1 MRDKKKDKARS
12 AADKVKRKKVIEYVI
27 IVGKQVRVKYPED
40 IVNRLADR
48 FIVDSTSR
56 TGLRWTES
64 NTNKRNL
71 RGREAGSLRNQGY
84 FFVNVVIHSVS
95 YSLQVANIV
104 WMLANGKI
112 VKDSEVIDHDN
123 TNRLDNRIENLIS
136 TSPSLNNINKKK
148 RIKSESIYKNVII
161 NRVAKFRATFKY
173 KGKVWYTKVVSSQ
186 HYAFVLG
193 WQLLT
198 SGEVPLEYIKAQ
210 SLEYLEGT
218 YLQRALAECA
228 KEGIIVEHP
237 KFKTLHEYIASVE
250 AL

>member
-1 MRDKKKDKARS
+1 MRNKKKDKIRR
-12 AADKVKRKKVIEYVI
+12 AADRVKRKKVVEYVV
-27 IVGKQVRVKYPED
+27 IVGKKVRVKYPED

-48 FIVDSTSR
+48 FIVDPKSR

-64 NTNKRNL
+64 DINKRNL
-71 RGREAGSLRNQGY
+71 RGREAGYLRNRGY
-84 FFVNVVIHSVS
+84 FFVNVVIHSIS

-136 TSPSLNNINKKK
+136 TPTSLNNINRKKWA
-148 RIKSESIYKNVII
+148 KSASIYKNVII
-161 NRVAKFRATFKY
+161 NHVSKFIASFRY
-173 KGKVWYTKVVSSQ
+173 RGKVWHTKVVSSQ

-218 YLQRALAECA
+218 YLKRALAECA
-228 KEGIIVEHP
+228 KEGIAVKRP
-237 KFKTLHEYIASVE
+237 KYKTLYEYIASVE
-250 AL
+250 GL

>member
-1 MRDKKKDKARS
+1 VRNKKAEKIRK
-12 AADKVKRKKVIEYVI
+12 AADRVKRKKVVEYVV
-27 IVGKQVRVKYPED
+27 IVGKKVRVKYPED

-48 FIVDSTSR
+48 FIIDSKSR

-64 NTNKRNL
+64 DINKCNL
-71 RGREAGSLRNQGY
+71 RGREAGYLRTHGY

-123 TNRLDNRIENLIS
+123 NNRLDNRIENLIS
-136 TSPSLNNINKKK
+136 IPSYLNNINKKK
-148 RIKSESIYKNVII
+148 CTKSASSYKNVII
-161 NRVAKFRATFKY
+161 STRPNFRAAFKY
-173 KGKVWYTKVVSSQ
+173 MGKRWCTKSVPSQ
-186 HYAFVLG
+186 HYAFILG

-218 YLQRALAECA
+218 YLKRALAECA
-228 KEGIIVEHP
+228 KEGIVVKRP
-237 KFKTLHEYIASVE
+237 KYKTLHEYIASVE

>member
-1 MRDKKKDKARS
+1 MRDRKKDEIRR
-12 AADKVKRKKVIEYVI
+12 AADKVKRKKVVEYVV
-27 IVGKQVRVKYPED
+27 IVGKHVRVKYPED
-40 IVNRLADR
+40 IVSKLADR
-48 FIVDSTSR
+48 FIVDPTSK

-64 NTNKRNL
+64 DTNKCNL
-71 RGREAGSLRNQGY
+71 RGREAGYLRNIGY

-123 TNRLDNRIENLIS
+123 TNRLDNRVENLIS
-136 TSPSLNNINKKK
+136 TPIGLNNINKKK
-148 RIKSESIYKNVII
+148 RVKSTSSYKNVII
-161 NRVAKFRATFKY
+161 NRVAKFRASFKY
-173 KGKVWYTKVVSSQ
+173 RGKVWHTRVVSSQ

-218 YLQRALAECA
+218 YLQIALAECA
-228 KEGIIVEHP
+228 KEGIVVERP
-237 KFKTLHEYIASVE
+237 KYKTLHEYIASVE
-250 AL
+250 GL